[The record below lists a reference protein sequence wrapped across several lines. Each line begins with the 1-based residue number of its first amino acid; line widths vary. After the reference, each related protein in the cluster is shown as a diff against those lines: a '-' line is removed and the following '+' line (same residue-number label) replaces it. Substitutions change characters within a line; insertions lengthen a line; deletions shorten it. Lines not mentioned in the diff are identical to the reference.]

1 MNTSLDF
8 FFVFEAM
15 ISSFKSLVPDRSFL
29 LEAIIVLVFLVND
42 NEEDVVDDDDDDEDK
57 EYDDVDDVDEIEEDG
72 DIELE

>member
-42 NEEDVVDDDDDDEDK
+42 NEEDVVDDDDEDK